1 MIRQTAGK
9 KSKCATFVNCT
20 RFSLKLPAPSTAGKA
35 RRYRT
40 FDKIAP
46 VSYNNDLR
54 NAGKGPAKS
63 QKNWGH
69 TMYQI
74 WIAVIGAVIMA
85 AGLAGVLHLVI
96 KQQMAINTRLIQFL
110 TIAFVLPLMLVLG
123 IMNTLGRETIGTLLG
138 VVVGYVLSG
147 FGKEKE

>member
-1 MIRQTAGK
+1 
-9 KSKCATFVNCT
+9 
-20 RFSLKLPAPSTAGKA
+20 
-35 RRYRT
+35 
-40 FDKIAP
+40 
-46 VSYNNDLR
+46 
-54 NAGKGPAKS
+54 
-63 QKNWGH
+63 
-69 TMYQI
+69 MYQI